1 MTAFSGGKL
10 VIPGPNAKIAP
21 LLRRRHRPAAAL
33 FFPELSMP
41 PSLTVQAAS
50 TASSAPPGR
59 GFWLAALL
67 PPTLAVPLLVVLFQF
82 DRSGLMLA
90 LQSATRSLPDTFW
103 AALTLLGNGGM
114 LFACMA
120 LAWRRRTDWLMA
132 GVCALPFATIYSR
145 ALKHFI
151 VSPRPAGVLPAE
163 QLHVIGE
170 RLLNHSFPSG
180 HTVSAFVVAS
190 IILLAGRP
198 PRAIAVLAIVLAL
211 LVGLSR
217 IAVGAH
223 WPTDVLAGAAGG
235 WLAGALGVALAGRW
249 AWTRSKRA
257 EQLVAL
263 IVLLTS
269 LTLFVV
275 NIGYTEAIL
284 FKYVVAAVGA
294 ISALRWLLAKS
305 ARC

>member
-1 MTAFSGGKL
+1 
-10 VIPGPNAKIAP
+10 
-21 LLRRRHRPAAAL
+21 
-33 FFPELSMP
+33 MP
-41 PSLTVQAAS
+41 PSIPVQAAI
-50 TASSAPPGR
+50 TTTSAPPGR
-59 GFWLAALL
+59 GFWLSALL
-67 PPTLAVPLLVVLFQF
+67 PPVLALPLLLILFQF
-82 DRSGLMLA
+82 DRTGLMLA
-90 LQSATRSLPDTFW
+90 LQSATRSLPDALW
-103 AALTLLGNGGM
+103 AAITLLGNGGM

-120 LAWRRRTDWLMA
+120 LAWRLRPDWLMA
-132 GVCALPFATIYSR
+132 GLCALPFATIYSR
-145 ALKHFI
+145 ALKHLI

-180 HTVSAFVVAS
+180 HTVSAFVVAG

-198 PRAIAVLAIVLAL
+198 PRSIAILAIVLAL

-235 WLAGALGVALAGRW
+235 WLAGALGIVLARRW

-263 IVLLTS
+263 IVLMTS
-269 LTLFVV
+269 LTLFIV

-284 FKYVVAAVGA
+284 FKYIVAAVGA